1 MSSQPFDSLS
11 KQLYD
16 HLIPPEL
23 GRVEIS
29 LEVLGESLFID
40 VVVTP
45 NPNPTGNYLSLGLLG
60 RVIQRRCILE
70 TYRNAPTAEAT
81 NICMLKR
88 TWYFQ
93 ELRRRATRA
102 KRAFTKSDR
111 PQLWIVT
118 PTASDKYL
126 EEFNALPKQGWPPGV
141 YGLAPG
147 LHTGIIV
154 IHHLPVEPE
163 TLWFRL
169 LGRGLLQANAAQEV
183 LALPD
188 DDPLRS
194 GALQLLSSWKIVE
207 RIHPDLEETN
217 REFNMA
223 LSQAYL
229 EWEKEVE
236 LRGELRGK
244 QEGKQEG
251 ELLGKQQG
259 KQEVALNMLRGGIPV
274 EQIAQFTGLS
284 LQQIQQL
291 QSEFNNS

>member
-1 MSSQPFDSLS
+1 M
-11 KQLYD
+11 
-16 HLIPPEL
+16 
-23 GRVEIS
+23 EIS
-29 LEVLGESLFID
+29 LEVPGESLFID

-45 NPNPTGNYLSLGLLG
+45 NPNPTGNRLSLGLLG
-60 RVIQRRCILE
+60 RAIERRCLLE

-93 ELRRRATRA
+93 ELRRRAKRA
-102 KRAFTKSDR
+102 KRTLTKSDE

-118 PTASDKYL
+118 PTASENYL
-126 EEFNALPKQGWPPGV
+126 DEFNAKPKQGWPPGV
-141 YGLAPG
+141 YWLAPG
-147 LHTGIIV
+147 LYTGIIV

-169 LGRGLLQANAAQEV
+169 LGRGRVQAKAAQEV
-183 LALPD
+183 LALPQD
-188 DDPLRS
+188 NPLRS

-207 RIHPDLEETN
+207 RIHPDLEQTN

-236 LRGELRGK
+236 LRGK
-244 QEGKQEG
+244 QEGELLGEQRGKQEG
-251 ELLGKQQG
+251 ELLGKQKA

-274 EQIAQFTGLS
+274 EQIAQFTELS

-291 QSEFNNS
+291 QSEFNN

>member
-1 MSSQPFDSLS
+1 MSTQPFDSLS

-16 HLIPPEL
+16 HLIREDI

-29 LEVLGESLFID
+29 LEVPGSALFID
-40 VVVTP
+40 VAIAP
-45 NPNPTGNYLSLGLLG
+45 NPNPKGNPLSLGLLG
-60 RVIQRRCILE
+60 RVIERRCLLE
-70 TYRNAPTAEAT
+70 TYRNAPTVEAT

-93 ELRRRATRA
+93 ELRRRAKRT
-102 KRAFTKSDR
+102 KRALTKFDE
-111 PQLWIVT
+111 PLLWVVT
-118 PTASDKYL
+118 PTASENYL
-126 EEFNALPKQGWPPGV
+126 EEFNAKPKQGWPPGV
-141 YGLAPG
+141 YWLAPG
-147 LHTGIIV
+147 LYTGIIV

-169 LGRGLLQANAAQEV
+169 QVRGLLQAKAAQEV
-183 LALPD
+183 LALPQD
-188 DDPLRS
+188 NPLRS

-207 RIHPDLEETN
+207 RIHPDLEQTN

-236 LRGELRGK
+236 QRGEQRGK
-244 QEGKQEG
+244 QFA
-251 ELLGKQQG
+251 ELLGEQRGKQQ
-259 KQEVALNMLRGGIPV
+259 VALNMLRGGIPIS
-274 EQIAQFTGLS
+274 QIAQFTGLS

-291 QSEFNNS
+291 QSELNNS

>member
-1 MSSQPFDSLS
+1 M
-11 KQLYD
+11 
-16 HLIPPEL
+16 
-23 GRVEIS
+23 EIS
-29 LEVLGESLFID
+29 LEVPGSALFID

-45 NPNPTGNYLSLGLLG
+45 NPNPTGNPLSLGLLG

-102 KRAFTKSDR
+102 KRALAKSEE

-118 PTASDKYL
+118 PTASENYL
-126 EEFNALPKQGWPPGV
+126 QEFGAKPKQGWPPGV
-141 YGLAPG
+141 YGLATG

-169 LGRGLLQANAAQEV
+169 LVRGLVQANAAQEV
-183 LALPD
+183 LALPQN
-188 DDPLRS
+188 DPLRS
-194 GALQLLSSWKIVE
+194 GALQLLSNWKIVE
-207 RIHPDLEETN
+207 RIHPDLEQTN

-229 EWEKEVE
+229 EWEKEV
-236 LRGELRGK
+236 K

-251 ELLGKQQG
+251 ELLGKQKGRQEGRQEGKQEG

-274 EQIAQFTGLS
+274 SQIAQFTELS

-291 QSEFNNS
+291 QSELNNS

>member
-1 MSSQPFDSLS
+1 
-11 KQLYD
+11 
-16 HLIPPEL
+16 
-23 GRVEIS
+23 VEIS
-29 LEVLGESLFID
+29 LEVPGESLFID

-45 NPNPTGNYLSLGLLG
+45 NPNPTGNPLSLGLLG

-102 KRAFTKSDR
+102 KRALAKSEE

-118 PTASDKYL
+118 PTASDNYL
-126 EEFNALPKQGWPPGV
+126 SEFNAKPKDNWPPGV

-169 LGRGLLQANAAQEV
+169 LGRGRVQAKAAQEV
-183 LALPD
+183 LALPQN
-188 DDPLRS
+188 DPLRS

-207 RIHPDLEETN
+207 RIHPDLEQTN

-229 EWEKEVE
+229 EWEKEV
-236 LRGELRGK
+236 K

-251 ELLGKQQG
+251 ELLGKQKGRQEGRQEGKQEG

-274 EQIAQFTGLS
+274 SQIAQFTELS

-291 QSEFNNS
+291 QSELNNS